1 MASVGLLIGL
11 CFWGPINLLLFI
23 FSIFMFMMIVV
34 DIWGGCK
41 EEEDEY
47 PRALP
52 NAPFPMERMK
62 CYINYQYLWCHA

>member
-34 DIWGGCK
+34 DIWGDAK
-41 EEEDEY
+41 KKKMNIQEY
-47 PRALP
+47 Y
-52 NAPFPMERMK
+52 PMLHSQWRE
-62 CYINYQYLWCHA
+62 